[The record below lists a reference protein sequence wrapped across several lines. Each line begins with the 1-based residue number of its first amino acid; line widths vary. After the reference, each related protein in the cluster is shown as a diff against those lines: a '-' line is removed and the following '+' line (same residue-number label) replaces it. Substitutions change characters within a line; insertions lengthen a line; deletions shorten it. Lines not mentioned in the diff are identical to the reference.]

1 MFSTSTAAWCR
12 HLAALWGALFWWFL
26 PGPWEVKYFP
36 LVWGCFRTG
45 KISPFQNYGKRTPGK
60 ECSNAWSSLE
70 ISFHAPRPKTLAKYS
85 HGFAQDWQGLEG
97 GVHYAGSRHVV
108 QFTQPPPASPQEQSL
123 VPSHSP
129 IAQLSSVTSM
139 SPTPCSPQPWDKDPL
154 WGHKATGP
162 QWWELVLWLGAAR
175 PRCVHYL
182 LGQTRGSRG
191 AASRSRG
198 WRCPGWLQWRCE
210 EGSAW
215 WSFTGT
221 PIPSGCRHGG
231 RVSGTSC
238 VDLRQSTPRAWVKV
252 LFGQLFG

>member
-108 QFTQPPPASPQEQSL
+108 QFTQPPPAFPQEQSL
-123 VPSHSP
+123 IPFHSP

-154 WGHKATGP
+154 WGHKATRTPVVRAGP
-162 QWWELVLWLGAAR
+162 VAWSSSASLCALPPWPDMGVQRSSLQVTRVAMPRETTMTMRRRKRMAELYWDPNTERVQTWKMGVRNFLCWFKAKHAQSLG
-175 PRCVHYL
+175 
-182 LGQTRGSRG
+182 
-191 AASRSRG
+191 
-198 WRCPGWLQWRCE
+198 
-210 EGSAW
+210 
-215 WSFTGT
+215 
-221 PIPSGCRHGG
+221 
-231 RVSGTSC
+231 
-238 VDLRQSTPRAWVKV
+238 
-252 LFGQLFG
+252 